1 LSGQNKFLLSCQNR
15 FSEVTEVSLDWP
27 NFFSTD
33 QSNLHVRSISRVVT
47 CLSIDWPKKYFFHQS
62 ILVFVFFGGFLFW
75 VVLVG
80 EFLVQSVDRLFWV
93 CFGLVL
99 WVFCV
104 FVVWFELVFLLLQ
117 RTRDCIWSI

>member
-27 NFFSTD
+27 KFFSTD
-33 QSNLHVRSISRVVT
+33 QSNLHVGSISRVVT
-47 CLSIDWPKKYFFHQS
+47 GLSIDNSKIFFIRQS
-62 ILVFVFFGGFLFW
+62 ILVFVFFCSFLFW

-80 EFLVQSVDRLFWV
+80 EFLVQSVDCSFWV

-99 WVFCV
+99 
-104 FVVWFELVFLLLQ
+104 
-117 RTRDCIWSI
+117 